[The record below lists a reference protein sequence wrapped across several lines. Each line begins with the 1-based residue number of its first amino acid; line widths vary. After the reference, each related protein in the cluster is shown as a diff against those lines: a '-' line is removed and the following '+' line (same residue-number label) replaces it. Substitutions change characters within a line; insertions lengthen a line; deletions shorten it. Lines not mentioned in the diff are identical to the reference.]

1 MKIASEG
8 EQCLLLFCNCSCF
21 GCGSKSEERSKR
33 DHGIGLALCSIALEG
48 EEGSLVDWIE
58 DCCFCC
64 TTESIESSSS
74 NFWSRGKGLVQFA
87 KNFDRL
93 QTSLGNSELEG
104 SECLVWE
111 ESCLNKLLL
120 GEGEQRSIDLTRKC
134 EQSKVVWWVCTN
146 CFCSTTNSTKQ
157 FSRSFWNEW
166 CEGFCFDS
174 DTRIANEECT
184 STSVLGQNEDL
195 G

>member
-8 EQCLLLFCNCSCF
+8 EQRLLLFCDCSNFDSRC
-21 GCGSKSEERSKR
+21 KSEERSKR
-33 DHGIGLALCSIALEG
+33 DHRIGLALCSIALEG
-48 EEGSLVDWIE
+48 EESSLVDWIE

-64 TTESIESSSS
+64 TTESIESSCS
-74 NFWSRGKGLVQFA
+74 NFWSRSKGLVQFA

-134 EQSKVVWWVCTN
+134 EQSKVVWWICTK
-146 CFCSTTNSTKQ
+146 CFCSTTKVSNI
-157 FSRSFWNEW
+157 SFARWNEW
-166 CEGFCFDS
+166 GEGFWFDS
-174 DTRIANEECT
+174 DTRIANEECS
-184 STSVLGQNEDL
+184 STSVFGKNEDL